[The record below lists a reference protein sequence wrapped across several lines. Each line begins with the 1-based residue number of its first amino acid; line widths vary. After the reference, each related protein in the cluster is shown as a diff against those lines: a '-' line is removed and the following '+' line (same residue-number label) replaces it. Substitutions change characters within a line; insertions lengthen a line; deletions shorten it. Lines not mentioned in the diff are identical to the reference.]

1 MCVCARHE
9 MIRPLGVG
17 DLQRGERCVFQSSF
31 PDAFFSSPLSRYC
44 NMDWI
49 ATSATRDTGLSSI
62 FFSYDIVCQWSLK
75 FMQRMLTMPQVQQ
88 LSPDITVGY
97 GVPKCHCRG
106 HKMECQC
113 QFSMH
118 VQPGVGRTDGEG
130 IERTWSGL
138 NHAASS
144 TKEMLPGSRRDN
156 LDRRMGFHNWDKL
169 TGLGK
174 CLLRYVSSI
183 C

>member
-1 MCVCARHE
+1 MLLMH
-9 MIRPLGVG
+9 L
-17 DLQRGERCVFQSSF
+17 
-31 PDAFFSSPLSRYC
+31 FSYC

-49 ATSATRDTGLSSI
+49 AVSATRDTGLSSI

-75 FMQRMLTMPQVQQ
+75 FRSRMLEMPPATQI
-88 LSPDITVGY
+88 SPDISFGY

-130 IERTWSGL
+130 IERTWSSL

-144 TKEMLPGSRRDN
+144 TKEMLPGSRHN
-156 LDRRMGFHNWDKL
+156 ILDRRMSFHNWEK
-169 TGLGK
+169 TTTIGK
-174 CLLRYVSSI
+174 FYSWLFFNH
-183 C
+183 